1 MMKRYAWTT
10 NINDEVWHGGPCDSI
25 SECVR
30 EASDEGYY
38 EDETIAL
45 GYIKDYEISYDFA
58 QDIVER
64 LCEDAYEEVGEA
76 SDGWLD
82 SVKRTHLDILNERIT
97 PIIKEWLKELGET
110 PWFYGVEPF
119 TSCTLKEALELNKY
133 KPKGGKID
141 V

>member
-1 MMKRYAWTT
+1 MKRYAWTS
-10 NINDEVWHGGPCDSI
+10 NINNEVWYGGPCDSI
-25 SECVR
+25 SECVG

-58 QDIVER
+58 QDIIER
-64 LCEDAYEEVGEA
+64 LCEDAYNEVGEA
-76 SDGWLD
+76 SDRWLD
-82 SVKRTHLDILNERIT
+82 SVKRPHLDTLNERIT
-97 PIIKEWLKELGET
+97 PIIKEWLKEIGET

-119 TSCTLKEALELNKY
+119 ISCTLKEALELNKD
-133 KPKGGKID
+133 KPKGGKLD